1 MTEMRWMEIEE
12 EEGRWGSDEVKEEDE
27 DGGREGVK
35 VLQEE
40 EEVWWRQKGTRGRR
54 WLTRPCFYVPHA
66 LVNSRTLSH
75 SWFVCF
81 H

>member
-40 EEVWWRQKGTRGRR
+40 EVWWRQKGTRGRR
-54 WLTRPCFYVPHA
+54 WLTRPCFYVHHA

>member
-40 EEVWWRQKGTRGRR
+40 EVWWRQKGTRGRR
-54 WLTRPCFYVPHA
+54 WLSRPCFYVPHA

>member
-40 EEVWWRQKGTRGRR
+40 EVWWRQKGTRGRR

-66 LVNSRTLSH
+66 LANSRTLSH

>member
-35 VLQEE
+35 VLQE

>member
-12 EEGRWGSDEVKEEDE
+12 EEGRWGSDEVKQEHE

-35 VLQEE
+35 VLQE

>member
-12 EEGRWGSDEVKEEDE
+12 EEGRWGSDEVKEENE

-35 VLQEE
+35 VLQE

>member
-1 MTEMRWMEIEE
+1 MTEMRWMEMEE

-35 VLQEE
+35 VLQE

>member
-40 EEVWWRQKGTRGRR
+40 EVWWRQKGTRGRR
-54 WLTRPCFYVPHA
+54 WLSRPCFYVPHA

-75 SWFVCF
+75 SCFVCF